1 MRNSRHTAAVHLLDS
16 GVDVAVVKD
25 WLGHA
30 SLDSTYI
37 YARANLETKRRAL
50 QNLELKTPGGKRK
63 LWRQNPG
70 LMAWLD
76 SL

>member
-1 MRNSRHTAAVHLLDS
+1 LDS

-37 YARANLETKRRAL
+37 NARANLETKRRAL